1 MARATPEVLH
11 LTFTSVRQSRQ
22 FYTSIISISGFTI
35 QEVQL
40 QQDSPVTH
48 LYSMLLIKTTVSTQ
62 QNIDYGL

>member
-1 MARATPEVLH
+1 M
-11 LTFTSVRQSRQ
+11 FTSYTLSSASNIHLCKTVKQ
-22 FYTSIISISGFTI
+22 FYTGIISFSGFTI